1 MNLNN
6 RKTMDPSVSSDTEE
20 TLNVYHYTYN
30 GPQPYNYEPVM
41 RPREQGETRGRVNG
55 QRRER
60 AVVSGQSVESRAGV
74 LVRDRC

>member
-20 TLNVYHYTYN
+20 TLNVYNYTYD

-55 QRRER
+55 QRREIELWCR
-60 AVVSGQSVESRAGV
+60 ENQWRAGQV
-74 LVRDRC
+74 SW